1 MYKAKI
7 TQVSSVDSN
16 GGLELYF
23 DIYVD
28 GKVLYPNQF
37 INTQPDQAESVI
49 KQKMA
54 SLKESV
60 LRAKTIKVGDEI
72 TL

>member
-16 GGLELYF
+16 WGLELYF

>member
-1 MYKAKI
+1 MWKAKI

-16 GGLELYF
+16 GGLELAF

-54 SLKESV
+54 LLKESV
-60 LRAKTIKVGDEI
+60 LRAKTIKIGDEI